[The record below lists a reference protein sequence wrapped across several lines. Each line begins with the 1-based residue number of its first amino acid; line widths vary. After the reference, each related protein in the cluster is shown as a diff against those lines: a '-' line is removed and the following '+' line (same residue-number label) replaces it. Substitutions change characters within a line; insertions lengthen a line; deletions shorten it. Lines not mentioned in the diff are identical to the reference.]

1 MKPKNIEAV
10 KAGRKRDAVR
20 SVALFAILQSGMA
33 AFMVW
38 LCFLPDCP
46 RWASVLFGVIAA
58 LSLGMIIPALLLL
71 KQRFKEIEG
80 GEQDAAAEY

>member
-1 MKPKNIEAV
+1 
-10 KAGRKRDAVR
+10 
-20 SVALFAILQSGMA
+20 
-33 AFMVW
+33 MVW

-46 RWASVLFGVIAA
+46 GWASVLFGVLAV

>member
-20 SVALFAILQSGMA
+20 SVALFTIFQLGMA

-38 LCFLPDCP
+38 LCRLPDCP
-46 RWASVLFGVIAA
+46 GWASILFGVLAA
-58 LSLGMIIPALLLL
+58 LSLGMIVPALLLL